1 MFIQS
6 CMSSALVLKLFE
18 ITMNYQSLVSCS
30 EQCKVKEVVNQGAV
44 KSSGT
49 HFTGVL
55 SEVCAVK
62 LYGEFPAF
70 SRQSMAVFYV
80 GPNCSLFISILLHNS
95 EFRNS

>member
-1 MFIQS
+1 
-6 CMSSALVLKLFE
+6 MSSALVLKLFE
-18 ITMNYQSLVSCS
+18 RGNNELSKPSCS
-30 EQCKVKEVVNQGAV
+30 KQCKVKEVVNQGAV

-55 SEVCAVK
+55 SEVYAVK

-80 GPNCSLFISILLHNS
+80 GPNG
-95 EFRNS
+95 